1 MGLQSIQGAWFSGEG
16 FDFDNVSFFTRFH
29 DWWLHNTA
37 AIQPYRYGIFVL
49 RV

>member
-16 FDFDNVSFFTRFH
+16 FDFDVSFFTRFH
-29 DWWLHNTA
+29 DWWPHNTT